1 MIYIFDIWGGAALK
15 KRSGAAGFGRPDE
28 MERAILA
35 KARRNAYFFLLGA
48 LLAWALCESG
58 RVYLYHTPLNLLPCG
73 LLAGAMLVQEFSR
86 LALLRSAV
94 KEDEDSFESGPLL
107 RLVALACAAAT
118 ALATLGAAFLLMG
131 VPQ

>member
-1 MIYIFDIWGGAALK
+1 MK
-15 KRSGAAGFGRPDE
+15 KPCRAAGFGRPDE

-48 LLAWALCESG
+48 LLVWALCESG

-73 LLAGAMLVQEFSR
+73 LLAGAVLVQEFSR
-86 LALLRSAV
+86 LALLRNAV
-94 KEDEDSFESGPLL
+94 KEDEDSCETGPFL
-107 RLVALACAAAT
+107 RLVVLACAVAA
-118 ALATLGAAFLLMG
+118 ALATLGAAFVLMG

>member
-1 MIYIFDIWGGAALK
+1 MK

-35 KARRNAYFFLLGA
+35 KARRNAYFFLLAA

-107 RLVALACAAAT
+107 RLVALACAAAA